1 MADSEDTKEASFAEP
16 EDLEAR
22 WHTLTDSERERA
34 SLLLVDASDKI
45 MTDYPHA
52 VNRVSATT
60 LKRIVCQMVKRA
72 MTVQSEFEGVK
83 QMSQTTG
90 SFADSYTFANP
101 DGDLYFTSSEKQSLT
116 MGDNRIFTVS
126 LGG

>member
-1 MADSEDTKEASFAEP
+1 MAGGESFATTS
-16 EDLEAR
+16 DLETR
-22 WHTLTDSERERA
+22 WHTLTESEKKRA
-34 SLLLVDASDKI
+34 QVLLGDASDKI
-45 MTDYPHA
+45 RTDYPTA
-52 VNRVSATT
+52 VSTVSEGT
-60 LKRIVCQMVKRA
+60 LRRIVCAMVKRA
-72 MTVQSEFEGVK
+72 MTVQADFEGVK

-116 MGDNRIFTVS
+116 VGDNRVFTVS

>member
-1 MADSEDTKEASFAEP
+1 MAGGESFATTT
-16 EDLEAR
+16 DLEIR
-22 WHTLTDSERERA
+22 WHALTESEKKRA
-34 SLLLVDASDKI
+34 QVLLEDASDKI
-45 MTDYPHA
+45 RTDYPTA
-52 VNRVSATT
+52 ITTVSEGT
-60 LKRIVCQMVKRA
+60 LRRIVCAMVKRA
-72 MTVQSEFEGVK
+72 MTVQTDYEGVK

-116 MGDNRIFTVS
+116 VGDNRVFTVS